1 MGRWSGVEGGL
12 WPLRTLFLLS
22 GAAGA
27 ALLPFFAPLLQGRGL
42 DPEQIGLVL
51 GATSL
56 AGAVATPLW
65 SHLADTRLGAVRVL
79 QLSALTTVMGVLA
92 LALAGSALL
101 PVLVAAAL
109 MSAGAA
115 LPMPARSRLGAVGDV
130 IRSSPRLLPFLGG
143 VFLVSVAGSAAWG
156 FVGLR
161 ILGQGGG
168 PFLVGLA
175 AALAQDAQ
183 TH

>member
-1 MGRWSGVEGGL
+1 MGRWSGEEGDL

-22 GAAGA
+22 GAGGA

-79 QLSALTTVMGVLA
+79 QLSALTTVVGALA
-92 LALAGSALL
+92 LALAGSALF
-101 PVLVAAAL
+101 PVLVPAAL
-109 MSAGAA
+109 MSACSA
-115 LPMPARSRLGAVGDV
+115 PET
-130 IRSSPRLLPFLGG
+130 PRPEQML
-143 VFLVSVAGSAAWG
+143 
-156 FVGLR
+156 
-161 ILGQGGG
+161 
-168 PFLVGLA
+168 
-175 AALAQDAQ
+175 
-183 TH
+183 